1 MASRIVRLVAHA
13 LGAAGWPNPESRRPT
28 TSSPASRL
36 EEVEMHHVDLGL
48 GYQPTDWPDDYVAW
62 ALPRLLA
69 TVLSGLRRGAD
80 ACAFVAWLSG
90 REPMPTTI
98 QLEPW

>member
-1 MASRIVRLVAHA
+1 MLWPM
-13 LGAAGWPNPESRRPT
+13 AAGVVVMPVLTPRSR
-28 TSSPASRL
+28 
-36 EEVEMHHVDLGL
+36 DLAYV
-48 GYQPTDWPDDYVAW
+48 GYQPADWPDDYVAW

-69 TVLSGLRRGAD
+69 TVPSRLRRGAD

-90 REPMPTTI
+90 RAPMPATI